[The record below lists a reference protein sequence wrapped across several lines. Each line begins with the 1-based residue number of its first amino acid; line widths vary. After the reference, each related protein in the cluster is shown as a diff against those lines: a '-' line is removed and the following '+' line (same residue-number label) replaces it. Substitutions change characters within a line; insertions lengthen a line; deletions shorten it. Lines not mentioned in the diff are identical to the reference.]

1 MRVLTYGSSGWTWD
15 TLSDL
20 IIPLGA
26 DALESPA
33 NVSSAVALS
42 APAGVAFGTRSQ
54 GSTTTTGSVTSQT
67 TVSLIKP
74 AIGAVVTGG
83 AQVVQLS
90 TLFTVPSSSADPA
103 YLILSALD
111 RVEYT
116 VGYSTASMGTL
127 TGNGYAVHFTN
138 FSSDA
143 WSIGIAFTYQAST
156 GLYYNST
163 YGYFNQLTYTTSS
176 NHFDNV
182 SMSVFTTSNASL
194 AASYAANT
202 YVLAENPTYF
212 AYAGSVSV
220 ETQTTF
226 TSIVPLQATPH
237 SVVNAAMSFVGNA
250 WNDNGCWLL
259 ASAITA
265 DAGAS
270 LPVDSTLVGV
280 PGVANGEWI
289 VAYNGPLG
297 ANANWVSKLT
307 AGEVVAFVTTSGGG
321 HITTV
326 VSGSGASAMLV
337 DNITY
342 VYSNG
347 TIANPAN
354 DGSPSD
360 IIVAA
365 PHAASQEFTGVNA
378 AYVVVYQLDTP
389 VCTPVAALSMT
400 VSGRATLTSDITVSN
415 PVASQAITE
424 YQLYDTNSADT
435 IAVNGLAQSGA
446 HSAAGACTV
455 TSLTG
460 VLLNTGSTTGTDTI
474 DLRAFNGLYWGD
486 WAALA
491 ITITPPDT
499 VTQAIATWQAN
510 ATLMTTVAITD
521 SSADIAANLNTLQ
534 TLASAGK
541 IASLTLTD
549 SNPLAIS
556 ATQVTA
562 DATLLSL
569 LPNSAR
575 LSVTGATAAGAPS
588 LQSNASVVS
597 FSVSDT
603 AANVTA
609 ANTALAADS
618 KLTSISVTG
627 TTGGDTL
634 NLTGDNKPVIV
645 NLGSDT
651 ATASSGLSAPSLT
664 FIGTPDSITL
674 GGGSAIVA
682 YAMQPSSGVET
693 IAGFQFGLDKLDI
706 NLMGIATT
714 SLRAYDTSVNG
725 QHAVALAAASDLSHG
740 VVLVGLSSSITATS
754 LLSSHVSFAGG
765 HALIH

>member
-33 NVSSAVALS
+33 NVSPAVALS

-83 AQVVQLS
+83 AQLVQLS

-226 TSIVPLQATPH
+226 TGIVPLQATPH

-424 YQLYDTNSADT
+424 YQLYDINSADT
-435 IAVNGLAQSGA
+435 IAVNGVAQSGA

-491 ITITPPDT
+491 VTITPPDT

-740 VVLVGLSSSITATS
+740 VVLVGLSSTAAS